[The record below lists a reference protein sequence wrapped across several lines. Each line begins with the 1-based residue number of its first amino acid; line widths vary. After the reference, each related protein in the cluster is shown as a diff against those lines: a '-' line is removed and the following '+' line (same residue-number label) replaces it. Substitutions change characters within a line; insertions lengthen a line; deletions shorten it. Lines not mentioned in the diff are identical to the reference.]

1 MDDDPAVGETLSAIL
16 RRNGYAVTCFAEGQS
31 FLAAARARA
40 PACVLLDVNLPGR
53 SGLDILKN
61 LNGEHYPVPILM
73 ISGVGDIPMAVEA
86 IKYGALDFIE
96 KPFRANTVSAAV
108 QVSTAK
114 NMIEGLGYRVLAA
127 RNGREALE
135 ILGQDRHID
144 LLFTD
149 LFMPDSGMH
158 GPQLVAEARGLRPEL
173 KVVYAS
179 GHLDYSV
186 LRRGLDPEIITVSKP
201 YRLNEVALK
210 LREVLGSRKKE

>member
-1 MDDDPAVGETLSAIL
+1 MQPSLPGGETILIVDDDDL
-16 RRNGYAVTCFAEGQS
+16 
-31 FLAAARARA
+31 
-40 PACVLLDVNLPGR
+40 VL
-53 SGLDILKN
+53 
-61 LNGEHYPVPILM
+61 
-73 ISGVGDIPMAVEA
+73 
-86 IKYGALDFIE
+86 
-96 KPFRANTVSAAV
+96 
-108 QVSTAK
+108 STAK
-114 NMIEGLGYRVLAA
+114 NMMEGLGYRVLAA

-135 ILGQDRHID
+135 ILGQDGHID

-158 GPQLVAEARGLRPEL
+158 GPQLVAEAPRLRPEL

-210 LREVLGSRKKE
+210 LREVLGTRKKE